1 MARIQVQ
8 MPDGSIIDAPEGT
21 TKAQI
26 AAKYA
31 KMGGKVPEEPGMFD
45 GAIDA
50 VKNIG
55 TGLAKG
61 FGGLATLAGDAF
73 ADDPQTRMAVAA
85 AGGKQPKV
93 GDVSR
98 MVAGM
103 GYQPKT
109 APERYAQ
116 SISAGV
122 GGALFPGPGLVSAP
136 VKQMAIGGASGLGA
150 EVGNQLSG
158 NNPLAAIGGGI
169 LGGGLTGLATSLKG
183 NAPALARETLEGVSP
198 QQLQQAQGNM
208 QQAQAAGIP
217 INLSQAM
224 QRPSNI
230 DSMVQALANSR
241 YGKNVTQQ
249 LNNQPDQVAIGMEE
263 GLRQLPG
270 QLRAPQVVANN
281 AQETATRVIE
291 NAKSARGQAW
301 KSTLQKGRE
310 KLQSKADAAVQMAEA
325 RLGTM
330 KARQKQAADIE
341 AAKVPPTP
349 ETAIPTGVG
358 ATKSGILL
366 DDPGRGR
373 AALDQIDSAAGRNSL
388 NSGES
393 LILGANGRPIA
404 TPPKAGS
411 MEGFEADVAN
421 AGRDLESAR
430 NAAANTKNVPQSAV
444 SETYRSLT
452 SEAASRPNTGL
463 GAAIL
468 DLRDRL
474 IDGERGFITDADQ
487 LNNILKDVTTR
498 LKTPTLNTPGVDA
511 GDAKFL
517 GSIVQQLRSDW
528 GDKFGPLR
536 EANANFKQITDEVVN
551 PLKKSVIGD
560 IAGKRGAMPDAE
572 AVRSKLTSVFDAG
585 TVPGSKSSDILKL
598 EKAFRGVTGED
609 GLSGSAAYQD
619 AVKSW
624 MAGKVSAASQLK
636 GNRIDE
642 NIAGNLE
649 KAFRGNDTKAQGF
662 RDMLVGLAR
671 SEGKPDGTYVKGMEN
686 FLKVT
691 SMAARRPGR
700 VQGLSAGDASD
711 VAGQT
716 LATRNGQTTWSPLRG
731 LLIRWSE
738 RVNADA
744 YKEMD
749 RLLTS
754 PEGVDM
760 LQKLAKV
767 PATSPL
773 AQTAVATFLGTNA
786 VATDDRDGQ

>member
-116 SISAGV
+116 STAAGV
-122 GGALFPGPGLVSAP
+122 GGALFPGPGLVSGP

-158 NNPLAAIGGGI
+158 NNPLAAIGGGL
-169 LGGGLTGLATSLKG
+169 LGGGAMGLATSLKG

-198 QQLQQAQGNM
+198 QQLEQAKGNM
-208 QQAQAAGIP
+208 MQAQAAGIP

-224 QRPSNI
+224 ERPSNI
-230 DSMVQALANSR
+230 DSLVQSLANSR

-249 LNNQPDQVAIGMEE
+249 LNNQPDQVSLGMESQL
-263 GLRQLPG
+263 LRVPG
-270 QLRAPQVVANN
+270 EARAPQIVANN
-281 AQETATRVIE
+281 AQDVATKVIN
-291 NAKSARGQAW
+291 NAKRVRTQSWERTHSKGVDKLMRDAQGKSVTVREQSNMLGPDGQPIVTTRELPASGFVGMLPEGEVSKSAEG
-301 KSTLQKGRE
+301 LM
-310 KLQSKADAAVQMAEA
+310 KLAAE
-325 RLGTM
+325 R
-330 KARQKQAADIE
+330 
-341 AAKVPPTP
+341 PN
-349 ETAIPTGVG
+349 TGVG
-358 ATKSGILL
+358 AELS
-366 DDPGRGR
+366 
-373 AALDQIDSAAGRNSL
+373 ALAGRL
-388 NSGES
+388 KKD
-393 LILGANGRPIA
+393 GRW
-404 TPPKAGS
+404 
-411 MEGFEADVAN
+411 
-421 AGRDLESAR
+421 
-430 NAAANTKNVPQSAV
+430 
-444 SETYRSLT
+444 
-452 SEAASRPNTGL
+452 
-463 GAAIL
+463 
-468 DLRDRL
+468 
-474 IDGERGFITDADQ
+474 ITDTMQ
-487 LNNILKDVTTR
+487 LNEILKDASAR
-498 LKTPTLNTPGVDA
+498 LKSPDLATAGIDA
-511 GDAKFL
+511 GGSKFI
-517 GSIVQQLRSDW
+517 GSQIDNLRNTW
-528 GDKFGPLR
+528 GEKFEPFR
-536 EANANFKQITDEVVN
+536 AANAVYRQQTQDIVD
-551 PLKKSVIGD
+551 PLKKSVVGQL
-560 IAGKRGAMPDAE
+560 AGRKGAVPDVDA
-572 AVRSKLTSVFDAG
+572 AKGKLTALFDAG
-585 TVPGSKSSDILKL
+585 TVPGAKSSDILKM
-598 EKAFRGVTGED
+598 ERSFRTIPQGAD
-609 GLSGSAAYQD
+609 GLSGSMAYQD

-624 MAGKVSAASQLK
+624 MASKVSAAAQQK
-636 GNRIDE
+636 GGRIDPA
-642 NIAGNLE
+642 IAGNLE
-649 KAFRGNDTKAQGF
+649 KVFLGSDTKAQGF

-671 SEGKPDGTYVKGMEN
+671 SEGKSDDMYVKGMEK
-686 FLKVT
+686 FLKIT
-691 SMAARRPGR
+691 SRAARRPGSI
-700 VQGLSAGDASD
+700 QGISAGDASD
-711 VAGQT
+711 IASQT